1 MKIPVT
7 RPATS
12 SANPSRGEPGVSTPQ
27 TATGSSTETPVHTP
41 TWTALTSRADAAI
54 AAPRAVMSV
63 NSLSSSSVSPPLTG
77 DSFVGNWS
85 GKSIHDFYAFVSS
98 AMPQGL
104 AGDLKPE
111 QYSDIIAYIL
121 AANGAKPGA
130 VAFDKNSGV
139 KIGAV
144 ADGRIVPAVTGP

>member
-1 MKIPVT
+1 MRQTCARVCLVFVLGGT
-7 RPATS
+7 GGAL
-12 SANPSRGEPGVSTPQ
+12 AQ
-27 TATGSSTETPVHTP
+27 TASSDQSAFTQDQVTQGHKDYYTFCGECHGDGLTGNGE
-41 TWTALTSRADAAI
+41 A
-54 AAPRAVMSV
+54 
-63 NSLSSSSVSPPLTG
+63 PPLTG

-104 AGDLKPE
+104 AGDLSAD
-111 QYSDIIAYIL
+111 QYSNIIAYIL